1 MNRGDEAAAAVP
13 AMKEQVKQAV
23 QSALA
28 AIPAEVQTTQ
38 KMWRSAPRG
47 KGTREALQM
56 IKEEIDRTAA
66 MQSEVQAALDAGD
79 FLTAQ
84 QKVQE
89 ISNKLKSL
97 QTELQR

>member
-1 MNRGDEAAAAVP
+1 
-13 AMKEQVKQAV
+13 
-23 QSALA
+23 
-28 AIPAEVQTTQ
+28 
-38 KMWRSAPRG
+38 
-47 KGTREALQM
+47 
-56 IKEEIDRTAA
+56 